1 MSHFHAKPDVDNYIM
16 GDLTGLI
23 VTVQLPYLERGWG
36 VPGEEGLLLILHH
49 LGDDLLL
56 LQPYPGLLPRT
67 HLPQQDSEGI
77 NICSLNHHQDAQQL
91 VIGCAD

>member
-1 MSHFHAKPDVDNYIM
+1 M
-16 GDLTGLI
+16 
-23 VTVQLPYLERGWG
+23 TVRLPYLERGWG

-56 LQPYPGLLPRT
+56 LQPYPGLLSRT

-77 NICSLNHHQDAQQL
+77 HICSLYTTRVPSSHSLDMLTNVSPMSKAYES
-91 VIGCAD
+91 